1 MNLQHGTS
9 NMGKSV
15 NANYGV
21 VRSVSSDRSKITI
34 HSPRGGTFK
43 CRNEGFE
50 IGQPVCFILDALGR
64 KIKKVLPKE
73 VADMQAL
80 MGLNPELQ
88 EALAEEPEPETVII
102 NDDPEL
108 LEDINDETIND
119 VTGEGYGTAE
129 YLNLISEMDR
139 EEPEGWDNADWP
151 GNQE

>member
-1 MNLQHGTS
+1 MS
-9 NMGKSV
+9 KSV

-21 VRSVSSDRSKITI
+21 IRSVSGDRTTIKIRT
-34 HSPRGGTFK
+34 PRGGIFE

-64 KIKKVLPKE
+64 KVKKVLPKE
-73 VADMQAL
+73 VADIQAM

-88 EALAEEPEPETVII
+88 EALEEEPEPETVII

-108 LEDINDETIND
+108 LEVLNETIND
-119 VTGEGYGTAE
+119 VTGEGHSTEE
-129 YLNLISEMDR
+129 YLDIISEMDR
-139 EEPEGWDNADWP
+139 EEPEGWDDANWP